1 MEHLKQQANSK
12 RKLKLGDIAEHLQVK
27 KFVVRTWEKELGL
40 TPQSGGYDTDGV
52 ELFKKIK
59 QLVIVEQQSL
69 DHVRQVI
76 GASKITSTIQPAM
89 LEHEDLAMSTLE
101 ATTTSVEE
109 QSCSLEACT
118 ITRKDFVSNDFVVEA
133 AEHTPQD
140 QAYVPAEV
148 LPATHAD
155 TPLMAHAVAGS
166 QQKFFSDLECFKRE
180 LIRLQEILK
189 A

>member
-40 TPQSGGYDTDGV
+40 APQSGGYDADGV

-59 QLVIVEQQSL
+59 QLVIVEHQSL
-69 DHVRQVI
+69 DQVRQVI

-89 LEHEDLAMSTLE
+89 LEYEDDAISSLGMTP
-101 ATTTSVEE
+101 TTE
-109 QSCSLEACT
+109 QSFSSENFIILSEKTMEINAHSLQEP
-118 ITRKDFVSNDFVVEA
+118 V
-133 AEHTPQD
+133 
-140 QAYVPAEV
+140 YVPAEA
-148 LPATHAD
+148 LQATQEDTTTLMSHA
-155 TPLMAHAVAGS
+155 TAG
-166 QQKFFSDLECFKRE
+166 QQEKFFSDLALFKQE
-180 LIRLQEILK
+180 LIRLQALLK